1 MLFNKLIYLSED
13 GDGGAVSENTQEVAA
28 PEETDVQSE
37 SEESEE
43 DSAESDTD
51 EAEPATQQSPEEN
64 AVYANMR
71 RKAEADARKAFEARE
86 KALNERFSAMF
97 GTYKDPVTGKAI
109 SSAEEYLN
117 AIQAQERKQMESK
130 LKAAGV
136 DTDILNRAIEAN
148 PVVQQARQVMLQNQ
162 QAEVNRMMEEDFK
175 NIMSFD
181 HSVQSTEDIT
191 KQDNFMEVIQY
202 VQNHPGTRMSEA
214 YKIVNFDRLMNN
226 KSAASSQAAINQA
239 KGKSH
244 LGNAPAAAAEDKD
257 VEIPASEMPRWR
269 AMFEDATPKQLKEK
283 YNRFL
288 RSQREGK

>member
-28 PEETDVQSE
+28 PEEDSVDESEDTEEESE
-37 SEESEE
+37 SEE
-43 DSAESDTD
+43 D

-97 GTYKDPVTGKAI
+97 GSYKDPVTGKAI

-202 VQNHPGTRMSEA
+202 VQNHPGMRMSEA

-269 AMFEDATPKQLKEK
+269 AMFEGDSPKKLKER

-288 RSQREGK
+288 RSQKG

>member
-28 PEETDVQSE
+28 PEEDSVDESEDTEASE
-37 SEESEE
+37 SEE
-43 DSAESDTD
+43 D

-97 GTYKDPVTGKAI
+97 GSYKDPVTGKAI

-191 KQDNFMEVIQY
+191 KQDNFMDVIQY
-202 VQNHPGTRMSEA
+202 VQNHPGMRMSEA
-214 YKIVNFDRLMNN
+214 YKIVNFDRLMNG
-226 KSAASSQAAINQA
+226 KAAASSQAAINQA

-257 VEIPASEMPRWR
+257 VEVPASEIARWK
-269 AMFEDATPKQLKEK
+269 AFFDEDSPKKLKER
-283 YNRFL
+283 YNRYL
-288 RSQREGK
+288 RSQKG

>member
-28 PEETDVQSE
+28 PEEDSVDESEDTEASE
-37 SEESEE
+37 SEE
-43 DSAESDTD
+43 D

-97 GTYKDPVTGKAI
+97 GSYKDPVTGKAI

-175 NIMSFD
+175 SIMSFD

-191 KQDNFMEVIQY
+191 KQDNFMDVISY
-202 VQNHPGTRMSEA
+202 VQNHPGMRMSEA
-214 YKIVNFDRLMNN
+214 YKIVNFDRLMNG
-226 KSAASSQAAINQA
+226 KAAASSQAAINQA

-257 VEIPASEMPRWR
+257 VEVPASEIARWK
-269 AMFEDATPKQLKEK
+269 AFFDEDSPKKLKER
-283 YNRFL
+283 YNRYL
-288 RSQREGK
+288 RSQKG

>member
-28 PEETDVQSE
+28 PEEDSVDESEDTEVSE
-37 SEESEE
+37 SEE
-43 DSAESDTD
+43 D

-97 GTYKDPVTGKAI
+97 GSYKDPVTGKAI

-175 NIMSFD
+175 SIMSFD

-202 VQNHPGTRMSEA
+202 VQNHPGMRMSEA
-214 YKIVNFDRLMNN
+214 YKIVNFDRLMNG
-226 KSAASSQAAINQA
+226 KAAASSQAAINQA

-257 VEIPASEMPRWR
+257 VEVPASEIARWK
-269 AMFEDATPKQLKEK
+269 AFFDEDSPKKLKER
-283 YNRFL
+283 YNRYL
-288 RSQREGK
+288 RSQKG

>member
-1 MLFNKLIYLSED
+1 
-13 GDGGAVSENTQEVAA
+13 
-28 PEETDVQSE
+28 
-37 SEESEE
+37 
-43 DSAESDTD
+43 
-51 EAEPATQQSPEEN
+51 
-64 AVYANMR
+64 
-71 RKAEADARKAFEARE
+71 
-86 KALNERFSAMF
+86 MF

-191 KQDNFMEVIQY
+191 KQDNFMDVIQY
-202 VQNHPGTRMSEA
+202 VQNHPGMRMSEA
-214 YKIVNFDRLMNN
+214 YKIVNFDRLMNG
-226 KSAASSQAAINQA
+226 KAAASSQAAINQA

-257 VEIPASEMPRWR
+257 VEVPASEIARWK
-269 AMFEDATPKQLKEK
+269 AFFDEDSPKKLKER
-283 YNRFL
+283 YNRYL
-288 RSQREGK
+288 RSQKG